1 MYIPKNVHI
10 KRQSSKIGQHSIKIY
25 YFFTDENKCMYI
37 HCIHVH
43 RSKISLSKQSF
54 NLHNLKV

>member
-1 MYIPKNVHI
+1 MINQQQTYIYIYIHMYIPKNVHI

-37 HCIHVH
+37 YMYIEVKYH
-43 RSKISLSKQSF
+43 
-54 NLHNLKV
+54 